1 MHNLL
6 EGSLVLLGHNIF
18 LFPLSTN
25 GIMFSKSTDCIY
37 FKLLFEE
44 LKKKKQARN
53 VIENAK
59 DRKLDCKYLV
69 NKNVGLFCY

>member
-1 MHNLL
+1 MGLCSPSLL
-6 EGSLVLLGHNIF
+6 IVYILSCF
-18 LFPLSTN
+18 LKGF
-25 GIMFSKSTDCIY
+25 
-37 FKLLFEE
+37 
-44 LKKKKQARN
+44 KKKKQARN